1 MVLNCFGVSLEIS
14 NAHKIEVL
22 CGNSLQSDSSIELS
36 ARVQPFLIHHVASSS
51 AIRAQILDLLL
62 VVLMVLIQLCNLK
75 TASSFKGLVIGPNK
89 SS

>member
-14 NAHKIEVL
+14 NAHKIEVF
-22 CGNSLQSDSSIELS
+22 CGNSLQSDHSIELS

-62 VVLMVLIQLCNLK
+62 LGTYATDPVMQFENCI
-75 TASSFKGLVIGPNK
+75 FF
-89 SS
+89 

>member
-62 VVLMVLIQLCNLK
+62 PVLELLIQVCNLK
-75 TASSFKGLVIGPNK
+75 TASSFKGFLIGPNK
-89 SS
+89 SL

>member
-51 AIRAQILDLLL
+51 AIRAQIFDLLL
-62 VVLMVLIQLCNLK
+62 PSTYATDPVMQFENCI
-75 TASSFKGLVIGPNK
+75 FF
-89 SS
+89 

>member
-1 MVLNCFGVSLEIS
+1 MALNCFGVSLEIS

-51 AIRAQILDLLL
+51 AIRAQILDLML
-62 VVLMVLIQLCNLK
+62 VVLMVLIQFCNLK
-75 TASSFKGLVIGPNK
+75 TASSFKGPLIGPNK
-89 SS
+89 SL